1 MNNLQKRKKIRIIPL
16 IISIGIPLLLGGITA
31 VARASKE
38 DLKRVGEEFSFVINV
53 NKMHFF
59 DMETEENIMY

>member
-1 MNNLQKRKKIRIIPL
+1 MGNENNLYFK
-16 IISIGIPLLLGGITA
+16 LGGITA
-31 VARASKE
+31 VAHASKE